1 MALFLSERERESLRT
16 GERDAFCSDLYWAL
30 NRRAERR
37 ASKPGLLSPEDQVDW
52 WRPVGEYL
60 SDAAMAFALKPS
72 ETLSVWLRDVSLSVV
87 RRPYEDWVGPA
98 FRAHDPSKG
107 EAEQVGHLETA
118 HMSWALSI
126 VLDLASEVFT
136 REERSEVEQV
146 VRDRGVALCL
156 RWLERPQKVAN
167 WRLVM
172 IGGVSVAAAVLDD
185 RELIDRAVA
194 ELKIGMQCFQPDG
207 SYGES
212 LQYGSYAISAAALSH
227 EALRRRDPSLADA
240 VPVSAYAGYARWAA
254 YSHLYMK
261 PLSGWNGIRPRALN
275 FNDSGAMF
283 KPHGDVLCHIAARAK
298 EESPRDAA
306 LARWLFESTYRTDI
320 SYGPHDQGSFGLLND
335 FGFLTLPLYS
345 QAAPAQSPEQAGLPR
360 LGAFSCGDVIAR
372 DAWSGNTVLGFH
384 GFADPLYGPGHLH
397 GDINSIILA
406 HNNERLLVD
415 PGHSCYR
422 NMSRRLEIGT
432 MTHNTCSFTASETV
446 QESAH
451 AEDAA
456 RVRQIEQSMDAHR
469 AVFEGKPEDP
479 YDRGG
484 RRLLAEQRGPV
495 AVAAGDAA
503 ALYGAPIDRFS
514 RFVLLCGAHA
524 VFVVDW
530 ITASVPV
537 TTRWSWLL
545 NNRDGELDLK
555 PVGNDRLVA
564 RRGNA
569 GLKLFHLGG
578 GNPVSTAYGYV
589 HDAYHCL
596 PAHPGENRS
605 GSGVLV
611 GWREREAAA
620 ERIVI
625 HAMAVD
631 SYGEIASWHL
641 REQEGAAAVLEGP
654 GGRESW
660 MLSVG
665 HDPLTLT
672 VEEQVSRVAC
682 AIGSSAGTWTMQEA

>member
-1 MALFLSERERESLRT
+1 MALFLSEREKDSLRT
-16 GERDAFCSDLYWAL
+16 GERDSFCSDLYWAL
-30 NRRAERR
+30 IRRAEQR
-37 ASKPGLLSPEDQVDW
+37 ASKPGLLSSDDSVDW

-60 SDAAMAFALKPS
+60 SDAAMAYAVKPS
-72 ETLSVWLRDVSLSVV
+72 ETLSVWIRDVSLSLV
-87 RRPYEDWVGPA
+87 RRPFQDWIGPA
-98 FRAHDPSKG
+98 YRAHDPSKG
-107 EAEQVGHLETA
+107 EAGQVGHLETA
-118 HMSWALSI
+118 HMSWALS
-126 VLDLASEVFT
+126 VVMDLATEVFT
-136 REERSEVEQV
+136 QEERSEVEQV

-156 RWLERPQKVAN
+156 RWLETPQKVAN

-172 IGGVSVAAAVLDD
+172 IAGVSVAAAVLND
-185 RELIDRAVA
+185 RKLIDRAVA

-212 LQYGSYAISAAALSH
+212 LQYGSYAIYAAALSH
-227 EALRRRDPSLADA
+227 EALRRRDPLLTDA
-240 VPVSAYAGYARWAA
+240 VPVSSYAGYARWAA

-261 PLSGWNGIRPRALN
+261 PLSGWDGIRPRAIN

-283 KPHGDVLCHIAARAK
+283 KPHGDVLCHIAARAMG
-298 EESPRDAA
+298 EAPRDAG
-306 LARWLFESTYRTDI
+306 LARWLFERTYRDGF

-335 FGFLTLPLYS
+335 FGFLTLALYS
-345 QAAPAQSPEQAGLPR
+345 QAAPAQSPEQADLPR
-360 LGAFSCGDVIAR
+360 LGLFSCGDVIAR
-372 DAWSGNTVLGFH
+372 DEWSGKTVLGFH

-422 NMSRRLEIGT
+422 NLSRQLEIGT
-432 MTHNTCSFTASETV
+432 LTHNTCSFTVSETV
-446 QESAH
+446 RESAH
-451 AEDAA
+451 AEETA
-456 RVRQIEQSMDAHR
+456 RVRQIEQSLDSDR
-469 AVFEGKPEDP
+469 RVREGTPDVP

-484 RRLLAEQRGPV
+484 RRLLAEHHGLV

-503 ALYGAPIDRFS
+503 ALYGSPIDRFT
-514 RFVLLCGAHA
+514 RFVVLCGAHA

-530 ITASVPV
+530 ITSSVPV

-545 NNRDGELDLK
+545 NNRDGELDFK
-555 PVGNDRLVA
+555 HAGNDRLVA

-578 GNPVSTAYGYV
+578 GQPVNTTYSYV

-596 PAHPGENRS
+596 PAHRGENSS

-611 GWREREAAA
+611 GWREKHATT
-620 ERIVI
+620 ERLVV

-641 REQEGAAAVLEGP
+641 HEQEGAAAVLEGP
-654 GGRESW
+654 AGRERW
-660 MLSVG
+660 KLSVE
-665 HDPLTLT
+665 HDPLKLT
-672 VEEQVSRVAC
+672 VEEQTAQSTYTIGVSDGMWRL
-682 AIGSSAGTWTMQEA
+682 WEA